1 MKKKAFV
8 GSMILL
14 LLVVSSLFWFRQA
27 MVEGEKSSLATK
39 GINALRE
46 IKSEINP
53 VEFMGGADV
62 ILESNGVPEEGLYE
76 DRYEKSTIQ
85 NYSARYD
92 FSAIALFETHD
103 KDIASAVV
111 LVDGYGAYRYGIGQ
125 AVIDEYYIKDIH
137 SDHVVIS
144 GREGDF
150 KVYLVP
156 LSGEDADEP
165 SVVTAG
171 VSGGDILSDTKDI
184 RERMRIL
191 ATYDI
196 YPVSEGSAAGY
207 VIGERFSPQML
218 EVTGAK
224 PGDIIVS
231 VNGYN
236 VGAQEGDDLALQSF
250 RTTMKASVL
259 IRRSD
264 GTSFYF
270 NYPEDTDDP

>member
-1 MKKKAFV
+1 
-8 GSMILL
+8 MIML

-27 MVEGEKSSLATK
+27 MLEGGNTSLLTKSL
-39 GINALRE
+39 NAGGE
-46 IKSEINP
+46 IKSDIEE
-53 VEFMGGADV
+53 VEFMEESNV
-62 ILESNGVPEEGLYE
+62 NLESIGVSEVRFHEDGPEK
-76 DRYEKSTIQ
+76 DRIHNSP
-85 NYSARYD
+85 ARYD

-125 AVIDEYYIKDIH
+125 VVIDEYYIKNIH

-150 KVYLVP
+150 RVYMAP

-165 SVVTAG
+165 SVVSAG
-171 VSGGDILSDTKDI
+171 VRGGDILSDTKDI
-184 RERMRIL
+184 RERMRIFS
-191 ATYDI
+191 TYDI

-218 EVTGAK
+218 EATGAK

-236 VGAQEGDDLALQSF
+236 VGAQEGDDLALKSF

-270 NYPEDTDDP
+270 NYPEDADDP